1 MPVTEMITIASIGL
15 FFLLGFIYFLRLIQA
30 WMLHR
35 SLREA
40 IKRDSAHAGMLVDRI
55 GRNDLGGLRAEAGTD
70 DRTGMVLIAIGIAI
84 AGFTLIANQQDWLRL
99 GLGAALFPTLV
110 GAALLLRHY
119 LVRRAAERDVAA
131 GA

>member
-1 MPVTEMITIASIGL
+1 MPVTEMITVSATGL
-15 FFLLGFIYFLRLIQA
+15 FFLLAFIYFLRLLQA

-55 GRNDLGGLRAEAGTD
+55 GRNDLGGFGQADTD
-70 DRTGMVLIAIGIAI
+70 DRTGMVLIAIALAI
-84 AGFTLIANQQDWLRL
+84 AGFSLIANQSDWLRL
-99 GLGAALFPTLV
+99 GLGAALFPGLV

-119 LVRRAAERDVAA
+119 LLRRTAEPDVAA

>member
-1 MPVTEMITIASIGL
+1 MPITEMITTASIGL
-15 FFLLGFIYFLRLIQA
+15 FFLLAFIYFLRLIQA
-30 WMLHR
+30 WLLHR

-55 GRNDLGGLRAEAGTD
+55 GRSDLDGIRVESGTD
-70 DRTGMVLIAIGIAI
+70 DRTGMVLIAIALAI
-84 AGFTLIANQQDWLRL
+84 AGFSLIANQQDWLRL
-99 GLGAALFPTLV
+99 GLGAALFPGLV

-119 LVRRAAERDVAA
+119 LVRRPAEPDIAP

>member
-1 MPVTEMITIASIGL
+1 MPVTEMITISAIGL

-55 GRNDLGGLRAEAGTD
+55 GRGDLARIEAGTD
-70 DRTGMVLIAIGIAI
+70 DRTGMVLVAIGIAI
-84 AGFTLIANQQDWLRL
+84 AGFSLIANQQDWLRL

-110 GAALLLRHY
+110 GAALLIRHY
-119 LVRRAAERDVAA
+119 LLGRTAEPDVDAA
-131 GA
+131 G

>member
-1 MPVTEMITIASIGL
+1 MPVTEMIAMTSVGL

-40 IKRDSAHAGMLVDRI
+40 IKRDSAHAGLLVDRI
-55 GRNDLGGLRAEAGTD
+55 GRGDLSGPRLESGTD
-70 DRTGMVLIAIGIAI
+70 DRTGLVLVAIGIAV
-84 AGFTLIANQQDWLRL
+84 AGFSLIANEQDWLRL

-110 GAALLLRHY
+110 GGALLLRHY
-119 LVRRAAERDVAA
+119 LLRRSAEPDVAA
-131 GA
+131 GT